1 MSPVLPSLV
10 IGLPLVKW
18 RWLIMSVSNLGDLQ
32 GSVIGTINS
41 PLQILIPL
49 FPTLG
54 KSLPSQV
61 YQCFTRV
68 IQCFFVT
75 TLTVASADW
84 SSLFCVC
91 LVFGRQSLTKAIL
104 EEGPLKSMQQYVFTH
119 FPVIVLALVLVVHVL
134 GLKVTKSCFHMA
146 ML

>member
-1 MSPVLPSLV
+1 
-10 IGLPLVKW
+10 
-18 RWLIMSVSNLGDLQ
+18 MSVSNLGDLQ
-32 GSVIGTINS
+32 GSVMGTINL

-61 YQCFTRV
+61 YQCFTQV

-91 LVFGRQSLTKAIL
+91 LVFGMQSLTKAIL
-104 EEGPLKSMQQYVFTH
+104 EEGPLKSMEQFVVTH
-119 FPVIVLALVLVVHVL
+119 LQIIVLALVLVVHVL
-134 GLKVTKSCFHMA
+134 CLKVTKFCFHMA
-146 ML
+146 LL